1 MEISLISSSYRLTL
15 PQPGKAILKDAL
27 SEWLLRELDHPSTT
41 VVNASED
48 SCGQEKDMTSDSG
61 DRNGETG
68 TGSDT
73 TVVENTPKSTPVE
86 TSKPVES
93 KCRPC
98 CLADLTAYLLRFGS
112 SPK

>member
-1 MEISLISSSYRLTL
+1 M
-15 PQPGKAILKDAL
+15 KDAL

-41 VVNASED
+41 AVNANED
-48 SCGQEKDMTSDSG
+48 SCGQEKDMTSDGG

-68 TGSDT
+68 TGSDI

-93 KCRPC
+93 KCPAMLSCQSHR
-98 CLADLTAYLLRFGS
+98 S
-112 SPK
+112 SASIW